1 MDDRDLRNG
10 TELAGAREPET
21 AGGRYVVGPGERGAR
36 LDAFAS
42 RAVGLS
48 RSRVKK
54 AVQGGLCRVDGRV
67 CTDADV
73 RLEEGRV
80 VELYLPVAE
89 SMLAPEDGELAVLY
103 RDESVVVVNKPAGL
117 TVHPCPSCPKGT
129 LVHRLLAHFPEL
141 ACLEGFRPGIVHR
154 LDKDTSGLLVAALT
168 ETARLALVGAFAAR
182 TVSKTYLALTRG
194 VPETEGTVNL
204 PLGRHPTL
212 KTRVA
217 VVPESKGGKPAL
229 SSWRRL
235 YADPAGRFA
244 LLAVTIHTGRTHQI
258 RVHMAEI
265 GHPLWGDKLYAPRDD
280 SYLAPRQMLH
290 AWKLAFPHPNRDERL
305 SFVCPPPDDFVR
317 TALALARRTQRVVLT
332 GTPGCGKSS
341 VLRLLASEGVL
352 VWSADA
358 VVARLYRPGGDGWLL
373 VRHRWGG
380 RFLNGEDGPVDHAAL
395 AVALTEDAGMRR
407 ELEHLIHPLV
417 FADMERF
424 FGEAEADGKELAVA
438 EVPLWHESRKPDMD
452 VVVVTVAC
460 PAEVRHARVLEGR
473 GWSAERARVVD
484 AWQWPERDKI
494 AASHYV
500 LDNSGPVEDLP
511 RKVRSLLERLDERRS
526 AAGTA
531 LANTLRA
538 LWGDRV
544 TTSIRACP
552 RAEGAL
558 S

>member
-1 MDDRDLRNG
+1 MDRDLYSADF
-10 TELAGAREPET
+10 AGAREPGT
-21 AGGRYVVGPGERGAR
+21 SGGRYVVGPGERGAR
-36 LDAFAS
+36 LDVFAS
-42 RAVGLS
+42 RAAGLS
-48 RSRVKK
+48 RARVKK

-67 CTDADV
+67 CTDADA

-80 VELYLPVAE
+80 VELCLPVAE
-89 SMLAPEDGELAVLY
+89 GALTPEDGELAVLY
-103 RDESVVVVNKPAGL
+103 RDESVAVVNKPAGL
-117 TVHPCPSCPKGT
+117 TVHPCPSCPEGT

-141 ACLEGFRPGIVHR
+141 ARQEGFRPGIVHR

-168 ETARLALVGAFAAR
+168 EAARLALTGAFAAR
-182 TVSKTYLALTRG
+182 AVHKTYLALTRV

-280 SYLAPRQMLH
+280 RDPAPRQMLH
-290 AWKLAFPHPNRDERL
+290 AWKLAFPHPDRDESL
-305 SFVCPPPDDFVR
+305 SFVCPPPDDFLR
-317 TALALARRTQRVVLT
+317 AALALARRTQRVVLT

-341 VLRLLASEGVL
+341 VLRLLAAEGAP

-373 VRHRWGG
+373 IRRRWGE
-380 RFLNGEDGPVDHAAL
+380 RFMNGEDGPVDHAAL
-395 AVALTEDAGMRR
+395 AAALAEDAGMRR

-424 FGEAEADGKELAVA
+424 FAQAEADGNERAVA
-438 EVPLWHESRKPDMD
+438 ELPLWHESRKPDID
-452 VVVVTVAC
+452 AVVVTVAC

-473 GWSAERARVVD
+473 GWSGERARTVD

-500 LDNSGPVEDLP
+500 LDNSGPVEELP
-511 RKVRSLLERLDERRS
+511 GKVRSLLERLDERRS

-531 LANTLRA
+531 LADTLRA
-538 LWGDRV
+538 LWGERV
-544 TTSIRACP
+544 TISVRGRP
-552 RAEGAL
+552 DEEGVL